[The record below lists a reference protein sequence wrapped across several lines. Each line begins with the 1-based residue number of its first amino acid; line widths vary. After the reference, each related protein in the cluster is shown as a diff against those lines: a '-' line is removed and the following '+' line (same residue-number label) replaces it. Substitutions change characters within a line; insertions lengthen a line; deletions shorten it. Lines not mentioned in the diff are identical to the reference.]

1 MRQPTESSDL
11 SENRGAH
18 TFAASLESLASS
30 VSKGVSSTRPS
41 PIAGRWTCRC
51 RMAMLASSL
60 SPREEMEQLVADEQT
75 SRRGHRRARPR
86 LLVSRCFDARDCL
99 ATMEIATRGV
109 VYFTAGQGGRRQRPA
124 ASGREFAPRPRS
136 LAFAVA
142 DFKDIIELFLWSCFG
157 KAIGHDFN

>member
-18 TFAASLESLASS
+18 TFAASLERLASS

-86 LLVSRCFDARDCL
+86 LFVSRWFDGRDCS
-99 ATMEIATRGV
+99 ATMEIAMRGV
-109 VYFTAGQGGRRQRPA
+109 V
-124 ASGREFAPRPRS
+124 
-136 LAFAVA
+136 
-142 DFKDIIELFLWSCFG
+142 
-157 KAIGHDFN
+157 